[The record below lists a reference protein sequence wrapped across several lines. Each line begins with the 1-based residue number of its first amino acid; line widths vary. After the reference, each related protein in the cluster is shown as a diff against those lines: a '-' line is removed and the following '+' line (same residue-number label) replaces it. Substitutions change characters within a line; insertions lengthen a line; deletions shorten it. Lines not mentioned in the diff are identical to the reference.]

1 MAREV
6 TMLTMADPGYA
17 VSSLGEMGEGY
28 GFRKIRHAVGVTAF
42 GMNAIVLPPGYE
54 SGVHFHEEQEEI
66 YFVHRGSVEFRFGD
80 GNKVVLQAGGVAR
93 VSPQTHRGM
102 KNVGDEDAVVIVTG
116 GKDGYVGRDGQAVGG
131 DPRAGGPPGAGR
143 QT

>member
-1 MAREV
+1 
-6 TMLTMADPGYA
+6 
-17 VSSLGEMGEGY
+17 MGEGY

-54 SGVHFHEEQEEI
+54 TGVHFHDEQEEI
-66 YFVHRGSVEFRFGD
+66 YFVHRGKVEFRFGD
-80 GNKVVLQAGGVAR
+80 DDKTVLEPGGVAR
-93 VSPQTHRGM
+93 VSPHTHRGM
-102 KNVGDEDAVVIVTG
+102 KNIGDEDAVVIVTG

-131 DPRAGGPPGAGR
+131 DPRAGGPPGVGR